1 MGDHELYEI
10 LEVSRG
16 ASDGDIRR
24 VYIYICTDNKQILLL
39 IYYIGLSSSS
49 KGLSPR

>member
-1 MGDHELYEI
+1 MSDHELYDI

-24 VYIYICTDNKQILLL
+24 VYIYV
-39 IYYIGLSSSS
+39 Y
-49 KGLSPR
+49 